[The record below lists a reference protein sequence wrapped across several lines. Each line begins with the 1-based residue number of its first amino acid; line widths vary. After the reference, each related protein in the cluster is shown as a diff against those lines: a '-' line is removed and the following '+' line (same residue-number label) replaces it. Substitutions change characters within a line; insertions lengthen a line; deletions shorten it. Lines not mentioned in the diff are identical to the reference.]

1 MNLALILDVLLIILL
16 LATIVYAMVLHRRLS
31 MLRSEKEG
39 LETFLERMNQA
50 TVKADAS
57 LKGIR
62 QTAEQAQALL
72 NDPMVKAQALRDEL
86 LFLIERADGSAERL
100 AGTASGKVREEP
112 VAQAVGPAPVRKP
125 ARRAAPAA
133 APQPEPGGDDG
144 ARSQAERDLMNALR
158 NVR

>member
-16 LATIVYAMVLHRRLS
+16 LATIIYAMVLHRRLA

-50 TVKADAS
+50 TAKADAS

-72 NDPMVKAQALRDEL
+72 NDPMMKAQALRDEL

-100 AGTASGKVREEP
+100 AGTTSGKAREEP
-112 VAQAVGPAPVRKP
+112 AAPQAPARKP

-133 APQPEPGGDDG
+133 AAQPESGGEDG

>member
-1 MNLALILDVLLIILL
+1 MNLALILDVLLIFLL
-16 LATIVYAMVLHRRLS
+16 LATIVYAMVLHRRLA

-39 LETFLERMNQA
+39 LETFLDRMSQA
-50 TVKADAS
+50 TAKADAS

-62 QTAEQAQALL
+62 QTAEQAQAML

-86 LFLIERADGSAERL
+86 LFLIDRADGSAERL
-100 AGTASGKVREEP
+100 AAATSGKVREE
-112 VAQAVGPAPVRKP
+112 APAAPGPVRKP
-125 ARRAAPAA
+125 ARRAAPAP
-133 APQPEPGGDDG
+133 APQPEAAADDG

>member
-50 TVKADAS
+50 TAKADAS

-62 QTAEQAQALL
+62 ETAEQAQALM

-100 AGTASGKVREEP
+100 AGNSSGKVREEP
-112 VAQAVGPAPVRKP
+112 VAQAPARKP

-133 APQPEPGGDDG
+133 APQPQAGGDDDG

>member
-1 MNLALILDVLLIILL
+1 MELALILDVILIFLL

-39 LETFLERMNQA
+39 LETFLDRMSQA
-50 TVKADAS
+50 TQKADAS

-62 QTAEQAQALL
+62 QTAEQAQATLH
-72 NDPMVKAQALRDEL
+72 DPMVKAQALRDEL

-100 AGTASGKVREEP
+100 AGAVSGKARETARET
-112 VAQAVGPAPVRKP
+112 AAPAPERKP
-125 ARRAAPAA
+125 ARRAAPA
-133 APQPEPGGDDG
+133 PEPAAERGDDG

>member
-1 MNLALILDVLLIILL
+1 MTLALILDVLLILLL

-50 TVKADAS
+50 TAKADAS

-72 NDPMVKAQALRDEL
+72 NDPMMKAQALRDEL

-100 AGTASGKVREEP
+100 AGNSSGKGREEP
-112 VAQAVGPAPVRKP
+112 VAQAPIRKP
-125 ARRAAPAA
+125 ARRAAPAP
-133 APQPEPGGDDG
+133 APQPEVGPGDDG

>member
-16 LATIVYAMVLHRRLS
+16 VATIVYAMVLHRRLS
-31 MLRSEKEG
+31 MLRSEKDG

-100 AGTASGKVREEP
+100 AGNSAGKGREEP
-112 VAQAVGPAPVRKP
+112 AVQQTPVRKP
-125 ARRAAPAA
+125 ARRAAPAPA
-133 APQPEPGGDDG
+133 PEPETGTGEDG

>member
-1 MNLALILDVLLIILL
+1 MNLALILDILLIFLL
-16 LATIVYAMVLHRRLS
+16 LATIVYAMVLHRRLA

-39 LETFLERMNQA
+39 LETFLDRMSQA
-50 TVKADAS
+50 TAKADAS

-62 QTAEQAQALL
+62 QTAEQAQAML
-72 NDPMVKAQALRDEL
+72 NDPMIKAQALRDEL

-100 AGTASGKVREEP
+100 AGATSGKVREE
-112 VAQAVGPAPVRKP
+112 APATPGPVRKP
-125 ARRAAPAA
+125 ARRAAPAP
-133 APQPEPGGDDG
+133 APQPEAAPDDG